1 MLLRCESL
9 EPPMSQS
16 GHTRS
21 FGDVCSMSALDRF
34 SDSSRTS
41 PEVRGVPLA
50 VIAAIRRTGVTE
62 YLAES
67 RGSLRLD
74 VGGPDHLAPL
84 FGFVGDEFAEFA
96 RRARKHGAA
105 KVSKARSRPAPSVGE
120 ADDLKI
126 ERQLIFVRSAERI
139 GIDRSSAAREQR
151 LLVSDAALTREGCK
165 RIRQAVRQER

>member
-1 MLLRCESL
+1 MAHIG
-9 EPPMSQS
+9 PA
-16 GHTRS
+16 RS
-21 FGDVCSMSALDRF
+21 TWPGIRDFAEWDLWNVRLHQSALAPENLTTLPHF
-34 SDSSRTS
+34 SVSSAMNF
-41 PEVRGVPLA
+41 PN
-50 VIAAIRRTGVTE
+50 
-62 YLAES
+62 
-67 RGSLRLD
+67 SL
-74 VGGPDHLAPL
+74 
-84 FGFVGDEFAEFA
+84 